1 MTPGLF
7 PCQPLR
13 KLALMNGVS
22 LPPIPAL
29 TLTAGLVLLL
39 MPPAWGQN
47 GGGGTSKEKI
57 EPPTVVDPALKVD
70 LFASDPLLRTPI
82 GLTFTQDGKLLVIE
96 SNTHFRPPGYQGPE
110 HDRILWMEDADKD
123 GKAEKANVFFEGTS
137 MTMDLATAPD
147 GSVYVATRNEIL
159 RLRDA
164 DGDGKAEQ
172 VDRKLVSLETEGNYP
187 HNGLGGL
194 AFDGNGGLYFGLGE
208 NLGAAYTL
216 TGSDGSKHSDQG
228 EGGNIFHATTEG
240 GKLRRI
246 ATGFWNPFGVCVDS
260 WGDVFA
266 TDNDPDSRPP
276 CRLHHVIEGGDYGYQ
291 FRYGRSGL
299 HPFISWNGEL
309 PGTLPMLAATGE
321 APCDITFY
329 APDATKGF
337 RGLTAPWHG
346 SLLVASWVDHT
357 IEAYSLPDTAHAYL
371 PAEKRVLVHGGNDF
385 RPVAFATAPDGSL
398 YVSDWVKRDYELHGK
413 GRIWRIS
420 AKKATDLKGPLAVK
434 SGIAWKQEQLDKI
447 LKKEK
452 VTALEAAEWL
462 NDPNPWTFSAAITRL
477 AREQDLLW
485 ILKDNKL
492 PYPRQRQGLLLALS
506 RDAQRTGA
514 EPLLLPKE
522 FLTDTDPTVRLL
534 ALKWV
539 SDNRMADYKADVE
552 KLLTDPE
559 LTPALFYAG
568 ITALG
573 RLESEQIQEA
583 DLIKRLKARLSD
595 AQTPYRLKRAALEI
609 LPDREHQ
616 LLAADLASLLNE
628 GDGAF
633 QEFVTQIIGSLRD
646 NNREGLLRQV
656 AFDPKKSPEA
666 RSAALMRMTLN
677 EEDKKALGILN
688 MDSDPIMKR
697 AKELAMS
704 DAPLPPPPAGR
715 PPLTDIPAWEKYLAA
730 VPGKPDLAQGREVF
744 FHPKLGGCILCHRID
759 GVGSPAGPNL
769 STIGAA
775 KSPDYILESLLQPSR
790 NVPPQYESYNLTT
803 SDGKASTAFQ
813 LMERGNV
820 HTYIGL
826 DGRPFD
832 VKIEEIT
839 KREHLPV
846 SIMPEGMVARLSDV
860 QIRDL
865 VEYLKSK
872 K

>member
-96 SNTHFRPPGYQGPE
+96 SNTHFRPPGYLGPE

-172 VDRKLVSLETEGNYP
+172 VDRKLVSLEREGNYP

-216 TGSDGSKHSDQG
+216 MGSDGSKHSDQG

-329 APDATKGF
+329 APGATKGF
-337 RGLTAPWHG
+337 RGLPAPWHG

-357 IEAYSLPDTAHAYL
+357 IEAYFLPDTAHAYL
-371 PAEKRVLVHGGNDF
+371 PAEKKVLVHGGNDF

-434 SGIAWKQEQLDKI
+434 SGVAWKQEQLDKI

-462 NDPNPWTFSAAITRL
+462 NDPNPWTFSAAIARM

-506 RDAQRTGA
+506 RDAKRTGA

-616 LLAADLASLLNE
+616 LLAADLAPLLNE

-646 NNREGLLRQV
+646 NNRESLLRQV

-666 RSAALMRMTLN
+666 RSAALMHMTLN

-688 MDSDPIMKR
+688 MDSHPIMKR

-704 DAPLPPPPAGR
+704 DAPLPPPPTGR
-715 PPLTDIPAWEKYLAA
+715 PPLNDIPAWEKYLAA

-744 FHPKLGGCILCHRID
+744 FHPKLGGCVLCHRID

-769 STIGAA
+769 STVGAA

-803 SDGKASTAFQ
+803 SDGKARTAFQ

-820 HTYIGL
+820 HTYVGL

>member
-13 KLALMNGVS
+13 KLVLMNGVS

-29 TLTAGLVLLL
+29 TLSAGLVLLL
-39 MPPAWGQN
+39 MAPAWGQN
-47 GGGGTSKEKI
+47 GNGGTSKEKI
-57 EPPTVVDPALKVD
+57 DPPTVADSALKVD

-82 GLTFTQDGKLLVIE
+82 GLAFTQDGKLLVIE

-110 HDRILWMEDADKD
+110 HDRILWLEDADKD

-216 TGSDGSKHSDQG
+216 AGSDGSRHSDQG
-228 EGGNIFHATTEG
+228 EGGNIFHVTTDG

-299 HPFISWNGEL
+299 HPFISWEGEL

-329 APDATKGF
+329 APSATKGF
-337 RGLTAPWHG
+337 RGLSAPWHG

-371 PAEKRVLVHGGNDF
+371 PAEKKILVHGGNDF

-447 LKKEK
+447 LNKEK

-462 NDPNPWTFSAAITRL
+462 KDPNPWTFSAAITRL

-506 RDAQRTGA
+506 RDAKRTGA

-522 FLTDTDPTVRLL
+522 FLADTDPTVRLL

-552 KLLTDPE
+552 KLLTDPD

-583 DLIKRLKARLSD
+583 DLIKRLKARLAD

-609 LPDREHQ
+609 FPDREYQ
-616 LLAADLASLLNE
+616 LLAADLAPLLNE
-628 GDGAF
+628 GDGGF

-697 AKELAMS
+697 AKELAMT

-744 FHPKLGGCILCHRID
+744 FHPKLGGCVLCHRID

-803 SDGKASTAFQ
+803 SDGKARTAFQ

-839 KREHLPV
+839 KRGHLPV
-846 SIMPEGMVARLSDV
+846 SIMPEGMVARLSDA